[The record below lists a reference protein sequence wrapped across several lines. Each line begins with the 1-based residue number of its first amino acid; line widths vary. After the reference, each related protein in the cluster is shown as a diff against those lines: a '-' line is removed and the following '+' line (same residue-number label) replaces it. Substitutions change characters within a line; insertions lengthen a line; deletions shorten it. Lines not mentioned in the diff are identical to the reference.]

1 MITNELIKMKYISAE
16 ISMKNS
22 ARLSK
27 KKAIDEKKIE
37 KLSPQLFFFK
47 MPKIF
52 SLNFQRKKKT
62 NRKFFIHF

>member
-27 KKAIDEKKIE
+27 KKAIDEKKNGKII
-37 KLSPQLFFFK
+37 SSTFFF
-47 MPKIF
+47 
-52 SLNFQRKKKT
+52 
-62 NRKFFIHF
+62 